1 MKHSMLQNFVQT
13 KIDKVGRIELFRIV
27 KVKEES

>member
-1 MKHSMLQNFVQT
+1 MKHSMLQNFAQT
-13 KIDKVGRIELFRIV
+13 KIDIVGRIELFRIV